1 MDLSDLLE
9 CSVCL
14 EQLSHLNKVLP
25 CQHTFCTQCLKVTSY
40 QLDHQPLS
48 SLSILIQDVYN
59 KRQKLECPECRK
71 EVTDSID
78 SLPPNILANR

>member
-25 CQHTFCTQCLKVTSY
+25 CQHTFCTQCLKVTYY
-40 QLDHQPLS
+40 QLYHQLDLS
-48 SLSILIQDVYN
+48 LAPYQDVYN

>member
-25 CQHTFCTQCLKVTSY
+25 CQHTFCTQCLKVTSH
-40 QLDHQPLS
+40 QCHDHMS
-48 SLSILIQDVYN
+48 S
-59 KRQKLECPECRK
+59 
-71 EVTDSID
+71 
-78 SLPPNILANR
+78 